1 VSGLNTKQIP
11 DDPEYILATSGESF
25 HWARRF
31 LGKKM
36 GQDAA
41 VLYAFCRVL
50 DDMAD
55 GDIPD
60 GPKHLENIQ
69 ASLSEGRWDQ
79 HPLLAHHASMVS
91 EYNLSTEVIASL
103 VEGLMDDQAPQ
114 VLLQDEEALIQ
125 YAYKVAGTVGLLM
138 CEILNNNDPRAK
150 LHAVD
155 LGIAMQLT
163 NIARDVVEDAKMGR
177 RYLPGTWVSDMTP
190 EDIVAAA
197 EDPNGHDGVQ
207 ITLAVKRLLALAE
220 RYYASGRAGLAYLP
234 FRAHFSIGVAA
245 KVYRQIGIQLL
256 RSKRSWHGG
265 RQVTSKS
272 SKVFC
277 TFRAS
282 TGLFRRIPHVRR
294 PHNPRLH
301 TWLKPYKHQGG
312 GWG

>member
-1 VSGLNTKQIP
+1 MTTKQVL

-69 ASLSEGRWDQ
+69 SSLNEGRWDQ
-79 HPLLAHHASMVS
+79 HPLLAHHANMVS

-138 CEILNNNDPRAK
+138 CEILNNSDPRAK

-197 EDPNGHDGVQ
+197 DDPKGHDGVQ
-207 ITLAVKRLLALAE
+207 ITLAVERLLALAE
-220 RYYASGRAGLAYLP
+220 L
-234 FRAHFSIGVAA
+234 
-245 KVYRQIGIQLL
+245 LL
-256 RSKRSWHGG
+256 R
-265 RQVTSKS
+265 
-272 SKVFC
+272 
-277 TFRAS
+277 
-282 TGLFRRIPHVRR
+282 
-294 PHNPRLH
+294 
-301 TWLKPYKHQGG
+301 
-312 GWG
+312 